1 MNKTNINFYM
11 SLYKNEEAFIPLYG
25 VRTDMNENND
35 ECKYFL
41 VNSAVIERIIINTLS
56 SVDEIQP
63 ILISIGICEKNDIN
77 IIGDYS
83 FDLYP
88 ENILDFPLDQWIPQY
103 KSFIVKIKNSGNKNI
118 KINGSLILIN
128 DI

>member
-1 MNKTNINFYM
+1 MT
-11 SLYKNEEAFIPLYG
+11 LYKNEETFIPLYG
-25 VRTDMNENND
+25 VRTDMNELND

-56 SVDEIQP
+56 PVDEIQP
-63 ILISIGICEKNDIN
+63 ISISVGICEQNDIN

-88 ENILDFPLDQWIPQY
+88 ENILDFPLDQWIPPY

-118 KINGSLILIN
+118 KVNGSLILIN
-128 DI
+128 DV

>member
-1 MNKTNINFYM
+1 M

-25 VRTDMNENND
+25 VRTDMNELND

-56 SVDEIQP
+56 HVDEIQP
-63 ILISIGICEKNDIN
+63 ISISVGICEQNDIN

-103 KSFIVKIKNSGNKNI
+103 KSFIVKIKNLGNKNI
-118 KINGSLILIN
+118 KVNGSLILIN
-128 DI
+128 DV

>member
-1 MNKTNINFYM
+1 M

-25 VRTDMNENND
+25 VRTDINELND

-41 VNSAVIERIIINTLS
+41 FNSATIERVIINTLTQI
-56 SVDEIQP
+56 DEEQQIM
-63 ILISIGICEKNDIN
+63 ISIAICEQNEIN

-83 FDLYP
+83 AYLFP
-88 ENILDFPLDQWIPQY
+88 GNILDFPLDQWIPEN
-103 KSFIVKIKNSGNKNI
+103 KSFIVKIKNLGNKNI